1 MEKFFGYLKSSPDAT
16 SQFINGVMKQN
27 YLNEEYWEEVCPLLN
42 FEDPKVETWVLNNI
56 ELFNLK
62 YLVRYGHCLTLNVID
77 YILLN
82 LELVEPD
89 DLIKYQSLSNTQL
102 LDFVKSN
109 TNIINWILIQEY
121 QHMNQEFVDKYE
133 TNLDWD
139 LISEYQFMDLKFL
152 LTNKSK
158 ISWHLI
164 PTNIHFQQIINQSF
178 LKLFADTNIWDGIG
192 WLDNDIITID
202 VLLNEFPSYLTLKSI
217 KSIERAKGDIIEP
230 NQRDKLS
237 QLVHNL
243 RIISMTNN

>member
-27 YLNEEYWEEVCPLLN
+27 YLNEQYWEEVCPLLN

-56 ELFNLK
+56 DLFNLK

-82 LELVEPD
+82 LDLIEPD

-102 LDFVKSN
+102 LKFVESN
-109 TNIINWILIQEY
+109 PNIINWVLIQEF
-121 QHMNQEFVDKYE
+121 QHMDQEFVNKYE

-217 KSIERAKGDIIEP
+217 KSIERANEDELVKEI
-230 NQRDKLS
+230 RDKLS
-237 QLVHNL
+237 QIAHNL
-243 RIISMTNN
+243 RIISKD